1 MPFISKDSKNDTFA
15 KFLEEKYI
23 HKLWEQI
30 EKVVKK
36 FDKGFQFSGDLK
48 ELL

>member
-15 KFLEEKYI
+15 KFLSEKYI

-30 EKVVKK
+30 EKVIKK
-36 FDKGFQFSGDLK
+36 VNKDFQFSAELK